1 MNQAIESTGDSS
13 SNNIKGH
20 INDHDDEEILALISQ
35 LPKTKGWLK
44 FGMSQY
50 QDFWCP
56 PNLVANVIRFQQHF
70 QAQDHDIIL
79 ASHPKSGTIWLK
91 ALLYSIIN
99 RHRYTSSNTPLL
111 NSNPHQLIPFFEFTL
126 YSSDTKPPNNSISY
140 DPSPRLFS
148 THIPYASMADSI
160 KHSSKCKIVYI
171 SRNPLDVLVSFWH
184 FASWQP
190 ERIEEWTMEEYVEKF
205 CNGETVFGPFWN
217 HVLGY
222 WKESLEKPEKVLFL
236 KYEEMKEDFVVQV
249 KKLAD
254 FVGFPFSREEESQGV
269 IEQISNLCSFS
280 NLKDLDVNKH
290 GKLMS
295 NGLENKSYF
304 RKGKVGDWV
313 NHLSPSMAARLNT
326 VMKEKFRGSGLT
338 FERSSC

>member
-1 MNQAIESTGDSS
+1 
-13 SNNIKGH
+13 
-20 INDHDDEEILALISQ
+20 
-35 LPKTKGWLK
+35 
-44 FGMSQY
+44 
-50 QDFWCP
+50 
-56 PNLVANVIRFQQHF
+56 
-70 QAQDHDIIL
+70 
-79 ASHPKSGTIWLK
+79 
-91 ALLYSIIN
+91 
-99 RHRYTSSNTPLL
+99 
-111 NSNPHQLIPFFEFTL
+111 
-126 YSSDTKPPNNSISY
+126 
-140 DPSPRLFS
+140 
-148 THIPYASMADSI
+148 
-160 KHSSKCKIVYI
+160 
-171 SRNPLDVLVSFWH
+171 
-184 FASWQP
+184 
-190 ERIEEWTMEEYVEKF
+190 MEEYVEKF

-236 KYEEMKEDFVVQV
+236 KFEEMKEDFVVQV

-290 GKLMS
+290 GKLMP

-304 RKGKVGDWV
+304 RKGEVGDWV